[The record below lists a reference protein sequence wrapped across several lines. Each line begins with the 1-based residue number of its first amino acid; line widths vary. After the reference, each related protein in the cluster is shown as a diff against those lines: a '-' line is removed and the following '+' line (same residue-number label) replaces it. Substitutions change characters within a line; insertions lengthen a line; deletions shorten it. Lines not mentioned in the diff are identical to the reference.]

1 MGAGL
6 GDAPAADDKD
16 LVRAAD
22 GGQAVRHDE
31 AGAPCQHRLDGVLD
45 ELFRLGVDAAG
56 SLVQNEDARVGEDH
70 AGEAHKLLLP
80 CGKAAAALAHLCA
93 VAVGQGFDE
102 AVRPHHGGGALHLVQ
117 CGVLAAVAD
126 VVRNAAAEQVRRLQH
141 IAQRGVQPELAALTV
156 VHAVDEHL
164 ARGRFVKTAHQV
176 DDGAFARARLAHQG
190 DGLARLYL

>member
-1 MGAGL
+1 MN
-6 GDAPAADDKD
+6 
-16 LVRAAD
+16 
-22 GGQAVRHDE
+22 
-31 AGAPCQHRLDGVLD
+31 AGAPCQHRLDGSSG

-56 SLVQNEDARVGEDH
+56 SLVQNENARVGEDH

-93 VAVGQGFDE
+93 VAVGRASMKRSARTMAAARFTSSN
-102 AVRPHHGGGALHLVQ
+102 V
-117 CGVLAAVAD
+117 GVLAAVAD

-164 ARGRFVKTAHQV
+164 ARGRLVKTAHQV
-176 DDGAFARARLAHQG
+176 DDGAFARAVSPTRAMVWPGSTFKLKSRSTVSPV
-190 DGLARLYL
+190 L

>member
-1 MGAGL
+1 MGRGAPKRGAAAGLCLEGVPCGFCAVLMGVQAVIISAQRQQLVVGAGL

-80 CGKAAAALAHLCA
+80 CGKAAAPSPTS
-93 VAVGQGFDE
+93 V
-102 AVRPHHGGGALHLVQ
+102 P
-117 CGVLAAVAD
+117 
-126 VVRNAAAEQVRRLQH
+126 
-141 IAQRGVQPELAALTV
+141 
-156 VHAVDEHL
+156 
-164 ARGRFVKTAHQV
+164 
-176 DDGAFARARLAHQG
+176 
-190 DGLARLYL
+190 

>member
-1 MGAGL
+1 M
-6 GDAPAADDKD
+6 K
-16 LVRAAD
+16 R
-22 GGQAVRHDE
+22 
-31 AGAPCQHRLDGVLD
+31 
-45 ELFRLGVDAAG
+45 
-56 SLVQNEDARVGEDH
+56 
-70 AGEAHKLLLP
+70 
-80 CGKAAAALAHLCA
+80 AAALAHLCA

-156 VHAVDEHL
+156 VH
-164 ARGRFVKTAHQV
+164 TV